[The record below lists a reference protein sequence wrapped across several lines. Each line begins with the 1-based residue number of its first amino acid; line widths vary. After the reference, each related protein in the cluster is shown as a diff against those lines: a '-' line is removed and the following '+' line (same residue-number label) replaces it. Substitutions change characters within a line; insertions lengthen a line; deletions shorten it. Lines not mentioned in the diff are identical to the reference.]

1 MSKEYVIRISPD
13 NLVKL
18 EELDPDKAL
27 EIFQRLCG
35 GPIQTVPA
43 RLGDRELI
51 LAVDEEGKLKDEEV
65 NIIGTFL
72 TMKSLPGDRIV
83 GAAVLCQEGV
93 RNGEPD
99 LVGFDPE
106 DAADLADQL
115 VHDFMRFLSTVR
127 DMD

>member
-1 MSKEYVIRISPD
+1 MSEEYVIQIQPD

-35 GPIQTVPA
+35 GPIQLVPA
-43 RLGDRELI
+43 RLGGRDLI
-51 LAVDEEGKLKDEEV
+51 LAVDEEGKLKGGKV
-65 NIIGTFL
+65 NVMGTYL
-72 TMKSLPGDRIV
+72 TLSSLPGDRIV
-83 GAAVLCQEGV
+83 GSAVLCQEGV

-106 DAADLADQL
+106 DAADLADRL
-115 VHDFMRFLSTVR
+115 VHDFLRFLSTVK